1 MISAFKV
8 ENNKFERTSLIS
20 INYII
25 LTCTF
30 GSTKRARARQILRP
44 CQPPDSAENFRTN
57 QSRLRK
63 NNRRADSLT
72 QSSAA
77 LKLPNSSGN

>member
-25 LTCTF
+25 FKCTF
-30 GSTKRARARQILRP
+30 QKYQRP
-44 CQPPDSAENFRTN
+44 KGASGTLGEPRHTAENFLTN
-57 QSRLRK
+57 QSRLQK
-63 NNRRADSLT
+63 NSRRANAPTHGLI
-72 QSSAA
+72 A
-77 LKLPNSSGN
+77 LKLPNSKGS

>member
-1 MISAFKV
+1 MISALKV

-25 LTCTF
+25 FKCTF
-30 GSTKRARARQILRP
+30 QKYQRP
-44 CQPPDSAENFRTN
+44 KGASGTLGEPRHTAENFLTN

-63 NNRRADSLT
+63 NNRRTNSQT
-72 QSSAA
+72 YCSVV
-77 LKLPNSSGN
+77 LK